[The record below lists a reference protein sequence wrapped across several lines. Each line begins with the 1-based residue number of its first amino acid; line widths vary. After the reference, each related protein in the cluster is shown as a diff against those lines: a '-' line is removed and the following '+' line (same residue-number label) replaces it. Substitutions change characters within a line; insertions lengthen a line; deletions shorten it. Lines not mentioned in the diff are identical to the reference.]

1 MHQSRGQFSGSETSR
16 HMRSSGDCITNMSE
30 IFGTHRRQAP
40 SDDANAARRRRRAA
54 DTARWRARAAT
65 SPFVTSAQHDQKV
78 RRIGILTGLDEAENK
93 IRIAPLLQEAVSSS
107 HRS

>member
-1 MHQSRGQFSGSETSR
+1 MAS
-16 HMRSSGDCITNMSE
+16 
-30 IFGTHRRQAP
+30 A
-40 SDDANAARRRRRAA
+40 
-54 DTARWRARAAT
+54 AAT
-65 SPFVTSAQHDQKV
+65 WPFVTSAQHDQKV